1 MPGWYFGIDVAQLLL
16 HLNCVCSDLMYS
28 TDWGCETSFRKW
40 NRGCNGLHQLGQPVA
55 PSILF
60 PGRRFISPVCMSFF
74 VRQKT
79 PHSKLVRRTCLAEA
93 YYISLG
99 LFPNFQTKSRVSKHA
114 FAFLPPSLSLSL
126 TRRNCLPKSLPRIS
140 IPLQHR
146 LDTNETATNAMQY
159 SAAHRIVHL
168 PPFSLF
174 LSSSFVLCTQTHTEY
189 NVNCSKRD

>member
-55 PSILF
+55 PSIIF

-79 PHSKLVRRTCLAEA
+79 PHSKLVRRTRLAEA

-114 FAFLPPSLSLSL
+114 FAFLPPSLSPSPGEIVSRNLFPGSQSHYNIVWTQTKQPRTQCSTAQRIALFTSLLSHSSF
-126 TRRNCLPKSLPRIS
+126 LPHSYYA
-140 IPLQHR
+140 HR
-146 LDTNETATNAMQY
+146 LIQSTM
-159 SAAHRIVHL
+159 
-168 PPFSLF
+168 
-174 LSSSFVLCTQTHTEY
+174 
-189 NVNCSKRD
+189 